1 MVCIFKGCDTCLLKE
16 LWELMNF
23 LTPASWVSQGCTVLR
38 QKLEWFLASKSG
50 GGILSPG
57 TLIFRSTVTNQQD
70 DGEEW

>member
-1 MVCIFKGCDTCLLKE
+1 MVCIFKSCDTCLLKG

-23 LTPASWVSQGCTVLR
+23 LTPAGFPKDVQCSD
-38 QKLEWFLASKSG
+38 KSLSG
-50 GGILSPG
+50 FWPVKVEVGILSPG